1 MALVY
6 GGPLAEGAIIDDRY
20 RILGPLGKG
29 GMGGVYLADQI
40 KFGREVA
47 LKVLLETA
55 MADMVARKRFV
66 NEAKA
71 VCTLQHPNLVV
82 YHDFGTDPA
91 TECMYLVMERLEGRS
106 LAQVLKSEGVVSIGR
121 VVHIMTQLCAA
132 LSEAHAA
139 GMVHRDLKPANVML
153 VRRGDDADFVKLID
167 FGIAKAI
174 RTVDSV
180 NLTQMGIII
189 GTTGYLAPEYIR
201 DQIVD
206 PRIDVY
212 ALGVMCYELIAGH
225 RPFENIDHI
234 SVLRMHLDD
243 EAKPLTQLDAGRFVP
258 PELNAVVMQAMA
270 KDPTQRF
277 QDVGGFRHAL
287 VNSAAV
293 LIDLDATHSTV
304 QMAEVSD
311 ESTDL
316 TVQDDQTALDFED
329 PRDQGLSDSIPTI
342 SADVS
347 DIRKKPIR
355 TDTGMSTSIE
365 ELKKTSTTR
374 HWATWVGV
382 AVGCLALAFV
392 VLFWFESSPQNAPP
406 PDVSYVDDVDVP
418 KHESKAASIVLTAE
432 IERREP
438 ENEIRQRVTIRSAE
452 QPSVVTAES
461 SKLVPI
467 TVLAR
472 PFGAS
477 IYSGTQRLGELL
489 VKRRVKEGRHCFSAV
504 HPRLGKKRE
513 CFRVVAGRRNVMTI
527 DLRL

>member
-1 MALVY
+1 MALVS
-6 GGPLAEGAIIDDRY
+6 GGPFAEGAIIDDRY
-20 RILGPLGKG
+20 RILGQLGKG
-29 GMGGVYLADQI
+29 GMGGVYLAEQI

-55 MADMVARKRFV
+55 MADTVARKRFV

-106 LAQVLKSEGVVSIGR
+106 LAQVLKSEGALSIGR
-121 VVHIMTQLCAA
+121 VVHMMTQLSAA

-139 GMVHRDLKPANVML
+139 GMIHRDLKPANVML
-153 VRRGDDADFVKLID
+153 VRRGEDGDFVKLID
-167 FGIAKAI
+167 FGIAKA
-174 RTVDSV
+174 VQAADSP
-180 NLTQMGIII
+180 NLTQMGVIV

-225 RPFENIDHI
+225 RPFEHIDHI

-243 EAKPLTQLDAGRFVP
+243 EAKSLTQLDDGRFVP
-258 PELNAVVMQAMA
+258 PELNAVVMQAMS
-270 KDPTQRF
+270 KDPKQRF
-277 QDVGGFRHAL
+277 QNVGEFRNAL
-287 VNSAAV
+287 TKASAV
-293 LIDLDATHSTV
+293 LMDLDATHTTV
-304 QMAEVSD
+304 QMPEASD
-311 ESTDL
+311 ELDDP
-316 TVQDDQTALDFED
+316 TVQVDLSTLDVED
-329 PRDQGLSDSIPTI
+329 PRDQGLSDSIATI
-342 SADVS
+342 SAEVS

-355 TDTGMSTSIE
+355 TDTGMSTSIRG
-365 ELKKTSTTR
+365 LNKTLTR
-374 HWATWVGV
+374 NWARWVGV
-382 AVGCLALAFV
+382 AVGCLALALV
-392 VLFWFESSPQNAPP
+392 VLLWPEPPPRNAPP
-406 PDVSYVDDVDVP
+406 PDVSHADEVDIP
-418 KHESKAASIVLTAE
+418 KSEPAAASIVLIDE

-438 ENEIRQRVTIRSAE
+438 EDETRQRVTIRSAE
-452 QPSVVTAES
+452 QPSVSTAES
-461 SKLVPI
+461 PKLVPI
-467 TVLAR
+467 KVLAR
-472 PFGAS
+472 PFGTS
-477 IYSGTQRLGELL
+477 IYSGKRRLGVVL

-504 HPRLGKKRE
+504 HPSLGKKRK